1 MKIKIAGALLFLVVS
16 VCAVAAPPDPTIV
29 NTDEV
34 SWDVGPANGITLKR
48 FIGGLV
54 GMNLVRWVEGTF
66 RPPHTH
72 VNEQIM
78 LIQSGSYR
86 ITVEGEAHTLRAGEL
101 IIVPPYALHGIEA
114 LEDSEHIAIYSPAAF
129 GSASQ

>member
-1 MKIKIAGALLFLVVS
+1 MLKKTLKALILLGLG

-29 NTDEV
+29 NTEEM

-48 FIGGLV
+48 FIGDLV
-54 GMNLVRWVEGTF
+54 GMNLVRWAEGTS

-78 LIQSGSYR
+78 LVQSGSYR
-86 ITVEGEAHTLRAGEL
+86 ITVEGQAHILHAGEL
-101 IIVPPYALHGIEA
+101 IIVPSYALHGIEA

-129 GSASQ
+129 GN